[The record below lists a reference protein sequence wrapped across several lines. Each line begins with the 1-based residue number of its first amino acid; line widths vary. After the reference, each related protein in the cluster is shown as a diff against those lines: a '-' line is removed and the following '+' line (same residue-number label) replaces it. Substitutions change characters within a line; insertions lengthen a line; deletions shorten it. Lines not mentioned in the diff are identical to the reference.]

1 METVVVLAG
10 PTFENVLTE
19 IEAAQGRLREI
30 GKQIIEKYPQSE
42 NLVDLATQ
50 LSQAVDG
57 MDDLRDKLAAS
68 LQEASEQ
75 EALKQAL
82 LTQMSEKEIYQGFP
96 DDEKQLLSEYL
107 IKNKAGL
114 ADEAALR
121 AFVQKMF
128 EPKSAKEIIGE
139 FNKPY
144 IINLGKK
151 LATDESV
158 DEFDAYSIG
167 MKYLQESLDNP
178 EEKSK
183 IIDKIADE
191 YLKKMPHRL
200 LHQFYGQAFV

>member
-1 METVVVLAG
+1 MEFQKVLS
-10 PTFENVLTE
+10 E

-57 MDDLRDKLAAS
+57 MDELRDKLAAS
-68 LQEASEQ
+68 LQEAAELENLKQSILLQMNEQ
-75 EALKQAL
+75 EL
-82 LTQMSEKEIYQGFP
+82 YQGFP
-96 DDEKQLLSEYL
+96 EDEKQLLSEYL

-128 EPKSAKEIIGE
+128 EPKSSKEIIGE

-158 DEFDAYSIG
+158 DEFDAYSLG
-167 MKYLQESLDNP
+167 MNYLREGLENP
-178 EEKSK
+178 EEKKK
-183 IIDKIADE
+183 IIDMISDE

>member
-1 METVVVLAG
+1 MEFQKVLA
-10 PTFENVLTE
+10 E

-57 MDDLRDKLAAS
+57 MDELREKLAAS
-68 LQEASEQ
+68 LQEAQ
-75 EALKQAL
+75 ELENLKQAL
-82 LTQMSEKEIYQGFP
+82 LLQMNEQEIYREVP
-96 DDEKQLLSEYL
+96 DDEKHLLSEYL

-128 EPKSAKEIIGE
+128 EPKSSKEIIGE
-139 FNKPY
+139 FNKPF
-144 IINLGKK
+144 IIRMGRE
-151 LATDESV
+151 LATDPAM
-158 DEFDAYSIG
+158 DDFDAYSMG
-167 MKYLQESLDNP
+167 MKSLQEGLDNP

-183 IIDKIADE
+183 IIDRIADQ
-191 YLKKMPHRL
+191 YLKKMPHKL

>member
-1 METVVVLAG
+1 MEFQKVLS
-10 PTFENVLTE
+10 E

-57 MDDLRDKLAAS
+57 MDELRDKLAAS
-68 LQEASEQ
+68 LQEAAELENLKQSILLQMNEQ
-75 EALKQAL
+75 EL
-82 LTQMSEKEIYQGFP
+82 YQGFP

-128 EPKSAKEIIGE
+128 EPKSSKEIIGE

-158 DEFDAYSIG
+158 DEFDAYSLG
-167 MKYLQESLDNP
+167 MNYLREGLENP
-178 EEKSK
+178 EEKKK
-183 IIDKIADE
+183 IIDMISDE